1 MESDLFLRSLGLM
14 VVAGVAMAF
23 AAKLIK
29 MPTIVAYLIAGLV
42 IGPLTGLV
50 ELSHALDLIS
60 ETGIALLLFI
70 VGLELSLDKIR
81 EVGKVALV
89 AGIGQVVFTAVIGF
103 GLSWLFGFSMI
114 ECAFLA
120 TALTFSSTVVVVK
133 LLDEKRDMDS
143 LYGRIAVGIFLVQDL
158 VAIIML
164 TFLAGL
170 GSDSSADLGEIGMGV
185 AKAFGGMALLLAI
198 ALGAAKWLLPKPFAW
213 AARSPETSFFWSL
226 CWCFLAVLGAQF
238 LGLSLEIGA
247 FLAGLSLAQLPFN
260 HDIRVR
266 LHPLM
271 SFFIAV
277 FFVSL
282 GVKMDLG
289 AAMDSIWVLVVL
301 SLFVLIGNPIIFIW
315 IISRMGYSERTSF
328 YTGVTVAQISEFSF
342 ILVAM
347 GVSNGI
353 VAPNILSLTAMIGLI
368 TISISS
374 YFIIYN
380 RPLYEFLH
388 RIGALRLFRAHQD
401 ESKEQPPE
409 LRSGHIVVVGM
420 NTLGRDLATRLAE
433 RGERVV
439 AVDTDPGKLE
449 GLPCE
454 TLLGNADYPEVLE
467 EAGLR
472 RAKLAVSALRI
483 EDANDL
489 LAYHSRREDVPFVA
503 NVMDL
508 NTMENLIAMD
518 AAYLITPKVEG
529 VKAMRRQL
537 DELGITAKP

>member
-1 MESDLFLRSLGLM
+1 MNNEIFLQSLGLM
-14 VVAGVAMAF
+14 VVAGTAMAF
-23 AAKLIK
+23 AAKLIR
-29 MPTIVAYLIAGLV
+29 MPTIVAFLLAGLA

-50 ELSHALDLIS
+50 EITHTLESIS
-60 ETGIALLLFI
+60 EIGIALLLFI

-81 EVGKVALV
+81 EVGRVAVV

-103 GLSWLFGFSMI
+103 GLTFLFGFSLM

-133 LLDEKRDMDS
+133 LLDEKREMDS

-170 GSDSSADLGEIGMGV
+170 GKDTGAGAGEIAIGV
-185 AKAFGGMALLLAI
+185 AKAFGGMILLLGASL
-198 ALGAAKWLLPKPFAW
+198 AAAKWVLPRPFAW
-213 AARSPETSFFWSL
+213 AARSPETSFLWSL
-226 CWCFLAVLGAQF
+226 SWCFLAVLAAQH

-247 FLAGLSLAQLPFN
+247 FLAGISLAQLPFN
-260 HDIRVR
+260 GDIRIR

-289 AAMDSIWVLVVL
+289 AAMDSIWTVLAL

-315 IISRMGYSERTSF
+315 IISKMGYSERTSF

-347 GVSNGI
+347 GVNNGI
-353 VAPNILSLTAMIGLI
+353 VAPGILSLTAMIGLI
-368 TISISS
+368 TISLSS

-380 RPLYEFLH
+380 RQLYIFCRKAGWLKF
-388 RIGALRLFRAHQD
+388 FRASKD
-401 ESKEQPPE
+401 ESGEKPPQAIAN
-409 LRSGHIVVVGM
+409 HVIIVGM
-420 NTLGRDLATRLAE
+420 NTLGRNLATRLSAA
-433 RGERVV
+433 GVRVL
-439 AVDTDPGKLE
+439 ALDTDPAKLA

-454 TLLGNADYPEVLE
+454 TLLGNADYPAVLE
-467 EAGLR
+467 HAGLP
-472 RAKLAVSALRI
+472 RARLAVSALRI

-489 LAYHSRREDVPFVA
+489 LAYHCRRENVPFA
-503 NVMDL
+503 SNVMDIKAVD
-508 NTMENLIAMD
+508 NLLAMD
-518 AAYLITPKVEG
+518 TAYFITPKIEG
-529 VKAMRRQL
+529 MRTAKNELRR
-537 DELGITAKP
+537 LGILPS